1 VPSPAPG
8 IAQPDLDVRL
18 RGHFAADETFETLR
32 EAASLPRNY
41 EQYGVQVEQILK
53 LLPDRRRRPPAPSP

>member
-1 VPSPAPG
+1 
-8 IAQPDLDVRL
+8 LL
-18 RGHFAADETFETLR
+18 RHFTADETFETLG
-32 EAASLPRNY
+32 EPLSLPRNY